1 VEVIGM
7 DIEIRL
13 RKLELRYRV
22 VLSASVAAK
31 ANYLALIGEP
41 SATLFAIDSAKNHWQ
56 QLDAR
61 KRTIAAQMGE
71 LEELEQDATL

>member
-1 VEVIGM
+1 MDFEV
-7 DIEIRL
+7 RL

-41 SATLFAIDSAKNHWQ
+41 SATLFAIESAKTHWQ

-61 KRTIAAQMGE
+61 KRTIAAQMAE